1 MVIIIIL
8 LGGGP
13 VENKVRTVAAIIIP
27 VFLFVLFTASYQRY
41 LPQKSVVELLDHYK
55 SLQYDNE
62 DIAIRLSTTSSVE
75 TVFLNKVLP
84 TMHYKVLEI
93 NVTDDQA
100 TVKVQI
106 SNVNLDMMLED
117 YEAGLVEQ
125 TIKPVIDEEL
135 TSVGSKIDDFEISVL
150 VNLID
155 NPDIKKQYVTRELE
169 LNLTKVDGNWVLEDN
184 DELFKAML
192 GYDSDEISLQH
203 LNREVNYLAQ

>member
-1 MVIIIIL
+1 M
-8 LGGGP
+8 
-13 VENKVRTVAAIIIP
+13 ENKVRTVAAIIIP

-84 TMHYKVLEI
+84 TMHYKVLES

-155 NPDIKKQYVTRELE
+155 NPD
-169 LNLTKVDGNWVLEDN
+169 
-184 DELFKAML
+184 
-192 GYDSDEISLQH
+192 
-203 LNREVNYLAQ
+203 

>member
-1 MVIIIIL
+1 M
-8 LGGGP
+8 
-13 VENKVRTVAAIIIP
+13 ENKVRTIAAIMIP

-62 DIAIRLSTTSSVE
+62 EIAIRLSTTSSVE

-84 TMHYKVLEI
+84 TMHYKVIES
-93 NVTDDQA
+93 NVTDDLA

-125 TIKPVIDEEL
+125 TIKPVMDEEL
-135 TSVGSKIDDFEISVL
+135 EAVGSKIDDFEVSLL

-155 NPDIKKQYVTRELE
+155 NPEIKKQYVTRELE
-169 LNLTKVDGNWVLEDN
+169 LNLKKVDGNWILEDN
-184 DELFKAML
+184 DELFKAMF

-203 LNREVNYLAQ
+203 LNREVNYSVK

>member
-84 TMHYKVLEI
+84 TMHYKVLES

-192 GYDSDEISLQH
+192 GYDSDEISLKH

>member
-84 TMHYKVLEI
+84 TMHYKVLES

-192 GYDSDEISLQH
+192 GYDSD
-203 LNREVNYLAQ
+203 

>member
-84 TMHYKVLEI
+84 TMHYKVLES

-184 DELFKAML
+184 DELFKTML

>member
-84 TMHYKVLEI
+84 TMHYKVLES

-169 LNLTKVDGNWVLEDN
+169 LNLTKVDGNWVL
-184 DELFKAML
+184 
-192 GYDSDEISLQH
+192 G
-203 LNREVNYLAQ
+203 

>member
-75 TVFLNKVLP
+75 N
-84 TMHYKVLEI
+84 
-93 NVTDDQA
+93 
-100 TVKVQI
+100 
-106 SNVNLDMMLED
+106 S
-117 YEAGLVEQ
+117 
-125 TIKPVIDEEL
+125 
-135 TSVGSKIDDFEISVL
+135 
-150 VNLID
+150 
-155 NPDIKKQYVTRELE
+155 
-169 LNLTKVDGNWVLEDN
+169 
-184 DELFKAML
+184 LFK
-192 GYDSDEISLQH
+192 
-203 LNREVNYLAQ
+203 

>member
-1 MVIIIIL
+1 MTI
-8 LGGGP
+8 
-13 VENKVRTVAAIIIP
+13 AAIIIA
-27 VFLFVLFTASYQRY
+27 VFLFVLYTASYQRY
-41 LPQKSVVELLDHYK
+41 LPHKSVEQFLDHYK
-55 SLQYDNE
+55 SLQYVSE
-62 DIAIRLSTTSSVE
+62 YIAIRLSTTSSVE

-84 TMHYKVLEI
+84 TMHYKVLES

-169 LNLTKVDGNWVLEDN
+169 LNLTKVDDNWVLEDN

-203 LNREVNYLAQ
+203 FNREVNYLAQ